1 VNPSDLDCI
10 IDRARR
16 RDAAAFDTLV
26 AQFGARVYGLIYRLL
41 GQREVAEDLT
51 QETFLRVVRTIESY
65 EHDGRFEAWLFRIAA
80 NLARDH
86 ARKRKR
92 RGSMG
97 SLDAGHPDEP
107 AATLPEV
114 NAPPGGAAALIAAEQ
129 EAALQK
135 ALDHLPAADKEIV
148 MLRHFAEM
156 SFREIAELLK
166 IPLGTALARAHR
178 ALGKLRTELEP
189 VIHPAEQSEVS
200 RTEVTN
206 G

>member
-1 VNPSDLDCI
+1 MNPSDLDCV

-26 AQFGARVYGLIYRLL
+26 ELYSARVYGLIYRLL
-41 GQREVAEDLT
+41 GQRELAEDLT

-92 RGSMG
+92 RGSMS
-97 SLDAGHPDEP
+97 SLDAGDPDEP
-107 AATLPEV
+107 
-114 NAPPGGAAALIAAEQ
+114 GAALPDMNAAPSGAEALIQAER
-129 EAALQK
+129 EAALQA
-135 ALDHLPAADKEIV
+135 ALDRLSPADREIV
-148 MLRHFAEM
+148 MLRHFAEL
-156 SFREIAELLK
+156 SFREIADLLK

-178 ALGKLRTELEP
+178 ALGKLKNELEP
-189 VIHPAEQSEVS
+189 VILPAEQ
-200 RTEVTN
+200 T
-206 G
+206 